1 MIKIKKIALGIGLV
15 LGISQAVFSQNQSDY
30 ELIKNTLV
38 KHYNAGKYVKVYP
51 MLSAYFKRQ
60 ISEEALV
67 FFLESNI
74 QEKLGKIKTCKF
86 TGIEDS
92 SYVFLTTFKNGKL
105 NLFLNLNQQQEI
117 NGLRFLPVPKPIKLK
132 ENKPVVLLSNNSL
145 KTDLDK
151 KIDSLVR
158 GHWSSKKNVGLSIGL
173 IQSGKQFTY
182 GYGTIKVNSGIIP
195 DKQTVMEIGSI
206 TKTFAGLLVAQ
217 AEQEGKLRIQDDI
230 RKYLSSDYPNLMFN
244 NKPITIQHLITHTS
258 GLPRIPDNLSDQP
271 DYNPLDP
278 YKNYHKQMMLDY
290 LQKIKL
296 KAEPGT
302 VSAYSNYGTGLLK
315 IILEQVYNK
324 SFDLLLEEH
333 LLKPFNMKH
342 TFIQVP
348 QDTSL
353 QLANVY
359 DNGHEVLRWQ
369 LGDMVTAGGL
379 SSTVEDMLNYLTEQY
394 RSQNKAVKQSHEVL
408 FKENTMQGTAYL
420 WVVTTLKNGNHLI
433 WHNGATGGSSSFC
446 GFIKETGDAVVVLGN
461 STESVDNLAIQ
472 LLGALN

>member
-1 MIKIKKIALGIGLV
+1 MIKIKKITLSIGLIW
-15 LGISQAVFSQNQSDY
+15 GISQITFAQAQSDY
-30 ELIKNTLV
+30 ETIKNILL
-38 KHYNAGKYVKVYP
+38 KHYNAGEYVKVYP
-51 MLSAYFKRQ
+51 MLSTEFKRQ

-74 QEKLGKIKTCKF
+74 REKLGKIKTCKF

-92 SYVFLTTFKNGKL
+92 SYVFLTTFKHGTL
-105 NLFLNLNQQQEI
+105 NLFLNLNQQKEI
-117 NGLRFLPVPKPIKLK
+117 SGLRFLPVPKPIQLK
-132 ENKPVVLLSNNSL
+132 GNKPVVLLSSNLL
-145 KTDLDK
+145 KTALDK
-151 KIDSLVR
+151 KVDSVVR
-158 GHWSSKKNVGLSIGL
+158 SQWNSKKHVGLAIGL
-173 IQSGKQFTY
+173 IQSGNQATY

-217 AEQEGKLRIQDDI
+217 AEQDGKLNIQDDI
-230 RKYLSSDYPNLMFN
+230 RKHLSGIYPNLMFN

-258 GLPRIPDNLSDQP
+258 GLPRIPDNLADQP
-271 DYNPLDP
+271 DYSPLDP
-278 YKNYHKQMMLDY
+278 YKNYNTQMMLDY
-290 LQKIKL
+290 LQKVKL
-296 KAEPGT
+296 TTEPGT
-302 VSAYSNYGTGLLK
+302 ISAYSNYGTGLLK
-315 IILEQVYNK
+315 IILERVYNK
-324 SFDLLLEEH
+324 SFNLLLEENV
-333 LLKPFNMKH
+333 LKPFNMKH

-379 SSTVEDMLNYLTEQY
+379 SSTVEDMLSYLTEQY
-394 RSQNKAVKQSHEVL
+394 SSQNKAVKQSHEVL

-433 WHNGATGGSSSFC
+433 WHNGGTGGSSSFC
-446 GFIKETGDAVVVLGN
+446 GFIQETGDAVVVLGN

-472 LLGALN
+472 LLRALK